1 MKGSLRRC
9 AALAVISLV
18 ALLAVGATTASA
30 NHGSGVALRVGVDD
44 LVTQAANQLGINR
57 TRLGNAIVNSAL
69 ARINDALADGD
80 IDADDVAAYRTKAN
94 NNLRFAYA
102 VSRTRTVASNLGITT
117 TRLNTAF
124 RAARKVVL
132 LARISAALTAGQITA
147 DQATTLRQRVNA
159 ASLPGYKYGVGYG

>member
-1 MKGSLRRC
+1 MKGLLTRF

-18 ALLAVGATTASA
+18 ALLAVGATTAGA

-44 LVTQAANQLGINR
+44 LVTQAANQLGFNR
-57 TRLGNAIVNSAL
+57 TRLVNAIVNSAL

-80 IDADDVAAYRTKAN
+80 IEADDVAAYRTKAN

-117 TRLNTAF
+117 TRLNDAF
-124 RAARKVVL
+124 RAARKATL
-132 LARISAALTAGQITA
+132 LARIDALLAAGQITA
-147 DQATTLRQRVNA
+147 DQATTLRQRVNQ